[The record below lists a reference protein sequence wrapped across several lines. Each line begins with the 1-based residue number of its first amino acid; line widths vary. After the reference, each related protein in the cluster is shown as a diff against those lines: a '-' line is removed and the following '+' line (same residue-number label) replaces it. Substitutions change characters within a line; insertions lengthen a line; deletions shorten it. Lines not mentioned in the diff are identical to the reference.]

1 MYKNVES
8 TSYIHICICYIIIYI
23 IMEKPKLQEFNF
35 NSNREAK
42 DPKFKLQNFQRRE
55 MGWDTSV
62 FKNKDN
68 QC

>member
-1 MYKNVES
+1 
-8 TSYIHICICYIIIYI
+8 
-23 IMEKPKLQEFNF
+23 MEKPKLQEFNF